1 MAEPDELKAAIR
13 NAAYARWQQ
22 SGCPQGHELEH
33 WLEAEREL
41 REAACATADFDDL
54 VQETSEESFPASDP
68 PAWTGASG
76 SPSEHEEP
84 TETPAQAPSR

>member
-1 MAEPDELKAAIR
+1 MPEHDELGAAIR
-13 NAAYARWQQ
+13 NAAYARWEQL
-22 SGCPQGHELEH
+22 GRPHGHDLEH
-33 WLEAEREL
+33 WLAAEREQ
-41 REAACATADFDDL
+41 RAAACETADFNDL

-84 TETPAQAPSR
+84 IDSHRQTS